1 MKYAFAVFAIY
12 NAAFIILI
20 LVYWLLT
27 GNTKNIPEPYLT
39 NLWIN
44 FAAYC
49 ILDKLDNLKIKQ

>member
-1 MKYAFAVFAIY
+1 MKYVFVVFAIY

-27 GNTKNIPEPYLT
+27 GNTKNTPEPYFT
-39 NLWIN
+39 HLWIS

-49 ILDKLDNLKIKQ
+49 ILDKLDNLKN